1 MIDRLVEYQAKERL
15 LSPLFCTT
23 IISRFAQFGKY
34 FFEVVKM
41 SEKKLS
47 PQKRYD
53 AKNTKRFNVVVVKTT
68 EMDIFKKLSSVPN
81 VSGYIKSLIRKDIE
95 GNG

>member
-34 FFEVVKM
+34 FFEVAKM
-41 SEKKLS
+41 SEKNYRRKS
-47 PQKRYD
+47 GTMQKTQSD
-53 AKNTKRFNVVVVKTT
+53 LT
-68 EMDIFKKLSSVPN
+68 L
-81 VSGYIKSLIRKDIE
+81 LL
-95 GNG
+95 